1 MNELHSG
8 LIKNIL
14 LGGALALSA
23 SPLGAAPTAPPAGG
37 GDRGF
42 FAQLWDNTSFSSYVR
57 AETGVRTTSY
67 QNLNNQS
74 TNLFQDV
81 AVARD
86 TVVPPTL
93 AGVPVTDGNDWNVP
107 LPGFSDTL
115 RRGDRVP
122 TKSRDFNW
130 VTLRAQSEM
139 EIMFNRQWRFV
150 GRIRGVYDPGVYEE
164 FDAAS
169 VADQQGTGIIG
180 GPPELYQ
187 GTPSYFEAIGRDG
200 KNLNP
205 LEIAGEN
212 YMIDFPA
219 LMVEYREGNLTLRAG
234 NQQIAWGQAIFF
246 RTLDIPNG
254 LDLRRHSMLDRA
266 FEEFSDKRVPKL
278 SVRGTY
284 QWGNV
289 VIDSFVGKFQPRIYG
304 NPNTSYNVIPAQ
316 FTVYDNYHSGGYDN
330 EIDGGIRLKADY
342 GNWGWQAMFASRMHP
357 AGTFSWARSGV
368 DSRFTG
374 SLGEVARQAYAAKVL
389 ACDGTENPTLCR
401 NSEDLGA
408 ALVKTPF
415 VSEPG
420 GVYSAREW
428 FAYAA
433 DARLDGLNGFN
444 QAVEEFPDLKDA
456 YVTKVQ
462 SYDEL
467 YNQLNTLMVAAEG
480 GYRGYIERDYHREEV
495 YGLGLSYVTDS
506 EINLLNQIIFN
517 LEMQYTP
524 ERVFTAPTLSS
535 DFLESDEWIASLV
548 VEKWTRWTA
557 AFPAAYLVG
566 QFQHRSESDLVGR
579 HLSGYGASEEKAPP
593 PGISSANYLVLAAMQ
608 PWPGKKFVFEFA
620 TLFDVK
626 GGILVQPLLQWN
638 IGSGMVAEFFYNY
651 IDGDLY
657 GDNPTEN
664 LLSSLDWADEVSM
677 RFTYQF

>member
-1 MNELHSG
+1 MNRSHANAL
-8 LIKNIL
+8 KNLL
-14 LGGALALSA
+14 LGGGMALMA
-23 SPLGAAPTAPPAGG
+23 SPLWAAPAAPP
-37 GDRGF
+37 GDDQGF
-42 FAQLWDNTSFSSYVR
+42 FADLWSKVQVSSFIR
-57 AETGVRTTSY
+57 AEGSVRTTSA
-67 QNLNNQS
+67 QNLNNQT
-74 TNLFQDV
+74 TNAFQNV
-81 AVARD
+81 TVARE
-86 TVVPPTL
+86 TFVPPTL

-122 TKSRDFNW
+122 VKERDYNYT
-130 VTLRAQSEM
+130 VLRGQSEI
-139 EIMFNRQWRFV
+139 EFKFNREWRFV
-150 GRIRGVYDPGVYEE
+150 ARARGVFDPGIYEE

-187 GTPSYFEAIGRDG
+187 GTPNYFEAIGRDG

-212 YMIDFPA
+212 FMVDFPA
-219 LMVEYREGNLTLRAG
+219 LLFEYRSGNLTLRAG
-234 NQQIAWGQAIFF
+234 NQQIAWGQALFF

-254 LDLRRHSMLDRA
+254 LDLRRHSLLDRA

-278 SVRGTY
+278 SIRGTY
-284 QWGNV
+284 QLGDV
-289 VIDSFVGKFQPRIYG
+289 VIDSFVGKFQPRIYS

-342 GNWGWQAMFASRMHP
+342 GNWGWQALFASRMHP

-368 DSRFTG
+368 ESRFTG
-374 SLGEVARQAYAAKVL
+374 SLGEVARTAYAAKIP

-401 NSEDLGA
+401 NSESPGA

-428 FAYAA
+428 FTYAA

-444 QAVEEFPDLKDA
+444 QAVKEFPDLKDA
-456 YVTKVQ
+456 YVTEAQ

-467 YNQLNTLMVAAEG
+467 FNQLNTLMVAAEG
-480 GYRGYIERDYHREEV
+480 SYRGYIERDYHREEV

-506 EINLLNQIIFN
+506 DISFFNQMIFN
-517 LEMQYTP
+517 LEVQYTP

-535 DFLESDEWIASLV
+535 DFLKSDEYIASLV
-548 VEKWTRWTA
+548 VEKWYRYSA
-557 AFPAAYLVG
+557 AVPAAYLVG

-579 HLSGYGASEEKAPP
+579 HLSGYGASENVAPP
-593 PGISSANYLVLAAMQ
+593 PGIGSANYVVLAVLQ
-608 PWPGKKFVFEFA
+608 PFPGREYVLELA
-620 TLFDVK
+620 SLIDAK
-626 GGILVQPLLQWN
+626 GGILFQPLLQWN
-638 IGSGMVAEFFYNY
+638 IGNGMTAEFFYNF
-651 IDGDLY
+651 IDGDAW
-657 GDNPTEN
+657 GDRPTEN
-664 LLSSLDWADEVSM
+664 LLSSLDWADEAAF
-677 RFTYQF
+677 RFSYSF